1 MRNILKNPKSYYGG
15 FFMDRAEQAAEFMR
29 GGLNCAQSVVKAF
42 AGELGSE
49 ENIAVKMAASF
60 GGGMGRN
67 GYVCGAVSGAAF
79 ILGARYGFVDPA
91 ESGAREKNY
100 AKVNALIAQF
110 QKEHGSVLCRELLA
124 IDPKN
129 PDEWKRVREAGAF
142 TDKCPL
148 FVQSAARILDGILA
162 EK

>member
-1 MRNILKNPKSYYGG
+1 
-15 FFMDRAEQAAEFMR
+15 MDRAEEAAAFMR
-29 GGLNCAQSVVKAF
+29 GGFNCAQSVVKAF

-49 ENIAVKMAASF
+49 ENAAVKMAAAF

-91 ESGAREKNY
+91 EPGAREKTY
-100 AKVNALIAQF
+100 AEVTALLGQF
-110 QKEHGSVLCRELLA
+110 QKEHGTVMCRELLG

-129 PDEWKRVREAGAF
+129 PEEWKRVREAGAF
-142 TDKCPL
+142 TNQCPL
-148 FVQSAARILDGILA
+148 FVHSAARILDGILA